1 MVLQVH
7 QGTVLT
13 HYGGKDTKLTEQN
26 RAMVQVGPHRSIH
39 AHTKIRMQ
47 EIYVGRWVKARC

>member
-26 RAMVQVGPHRSIH
+26 RAMVQVGPHRAIH
-39 AHTKIRMQ
+39 AHTKMHVR
-47 EIYVGRWVKARC
+47 EI